1 MGLIYNQPAGSGRF
15 LMLKI
20 VRLLLLSV
28 VFVSALIATR
38 VYADAPFV
46 YVLKVDGTV
55 NPTLVT
61 YIDRG
66 ITRAEKDGAAA
77 CIIELNTP
85 GGLLS
90 STEDIV
96 SRISQSSVPIVVYV
110 PSGGWAASAGAFITL
125 AADVAAMGPESVIG
139 ASTPIASG
147 GGELSGDERNK
158 VINLARQWMK
168 SIADEHGRNEE
179 AAMAAV
185 TEAASF
191 SPAEASGTA
200 DLSQANQAILGV
212 ERLDPP
218 LIDDAGAQD
227 SKELIERL
235 SAGITLANG
244 ETFTI
249 PSDVNTRD
257 IGMTGIE
264 RFLFAISDPDIA
276 YILLAIG
283 ALGILVELLHPG
295 IILPGVIGGV
305 CLLLGIYS
313 LGVLGANYAGIILII
328 LAFALFVAE
337 AFTTTFGLLFA
348 GGIISLVSGS
358 LLLFVGTPFEIDPWL
373 IAVVVAFFSAIA
385 IFLITVIVRAHRR
398 PINTGREGLIGQTA
412 VTRTPLDP
420 KGTVFVE
427 GETWNAWVESGAIEA
442 GEEVVVTQVEG
453 LRLKVVK
460 KSKQEVK

>member
-1 MGLIYNQPAGSGRF
+1 
-15 LMLKI
+15 MLKI
-20 VRLLLLSV
+20 VRFLLLSV
-28 VFVSALIATR
+28 VFASALIATS
-38 VYADAPFV
+38 VHADAPFV

-55 NPTLVT
+55 NPTLVS

-66 ITRAEKDGAAA
+66 ITRAEEDGAAA

-96 SRISQSSVPIVVYV
+96 SRISQASVPVVVYV
-110 PSGGWAASAGAFITL
+110 PSSGWAASAGAFITL
-125 AADVAAMGPESVIG
+125 AADVAAMGPGSVIG
-139 ASTPIASG
+139 ASTPIAGG
-147 GGELSGDERNK
+147 GGELSGDERSK
-158 VINLARQWMK
+158 AVNLARQWMK
-168 SIADEHGRNEE
+168 SIAEEHGRNEE

-191 SPAEASGTA
+191 SPAEASGMA
-200 DLSQANQAILGV
+200 VLSRENQEILGV

-218 LIDDAGAQD
+218 LIDDAGAVD
-227 SKELIERL
+227 IEELMERL

-249 PSDVNTRD
+249 PAGVSIRYIN
-257 IGMTGIE
+257 MSALE
-264 RFLFAISDPDIA
+264 RFLFAISDPNIA
-276 YILLAIG
+276 YILLSIG

-295 IILPGVIGGV
+295 IILPGVMGGV

-313 LGVLGANYAGIILII
+313 LGMLGANYAGTILII

-358 LLLFVGTPFEIDPWL
+358 LLLFSGTPFEIDPWL

-385 IFLITVIVRAHRR
+385 IFLITVIVRAHRS
-398 PINTGREGLIGQTA
+398 PITTGREGLIGQTA

-427 GETWNAWVESGAIEA
+427 GETWNAWVESGTIEA